1 MIATI
6 QPMRIEIEADN
17 SMMEMTIKEA
27 QIKLQ
32 EIVQKVNDDDE
43 RVILTENGE
52 QKAVI
57 ISVEAFAFLH
67 RMIEKIED
75 EIDLAEAEKIL
86 AETKPEDYIPFEVI
100 NQELGEE

>member
-6 QPMRIEIEADN
+6 QPVTIEIEADN

-75 EIDLAEAEKIL
+75 EIDLAEAEKRLSDPQEIPL
-86 AETKPEDYIPFEVI
+86 PFKPMK
-100 NQELGEE
+100 QELE